1 MENAR
6 LFYLISLLP
15 AAFFVYL
22 SIGNIIHSFDEF
34 RLKEFFLYFK
44 ITIVPWFKVIKSKRV
59 YSEYGRFFLTITKKG
74 KPLLI
79 RDRFFVYE
87 WISEFNYYTSYTSK
101 EELIKSIEK
110 TLDTYKKSNND
121 EIDKWVND
129 MKSWDGYTSDTL
141 RRDKKISKLVN

>member
-1 MENAR
+1 M
-6 LFYLISLLP
+6 
-15 AAFFVYL
+15 
-22 SIGNIIHSFDEF
+22 
-34 RLKEFFLYFK
+34 
-44 ITIVPWFKVIKSKRV
+44 
-59 YSEYGRFFLTITKKG
+59 
-74 KPLLI
+74 LI

-121 EIDKWVND
+121 EIDKWIND

-141 RRDKKISKLVN
+141 RRDKKINKLVN